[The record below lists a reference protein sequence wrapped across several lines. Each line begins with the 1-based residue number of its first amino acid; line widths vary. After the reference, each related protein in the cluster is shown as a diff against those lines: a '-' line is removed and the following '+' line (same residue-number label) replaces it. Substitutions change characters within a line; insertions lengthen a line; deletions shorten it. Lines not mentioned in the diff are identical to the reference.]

1 MYASIRRLGL
11 FSFVL
16 AVLNAIA
23 TVLLLF
29 YFAEMHS
36 FAAQFTW
43 ILYTAT
49 SALALL
55 LLSWGLF
62 SAANTLEQESS
73 TNAEYMYKL
82 NKRIKELEERVY

>member
-1 MYASIRRLGL
+1 MYSAIRRFGL

-16 AVLNAIA
+16 ATLNAIA

-29 YFAEMHS
+29 YFAEMNT
-36 FAAQFTW
+36 FASQFTW
-43 ILYTAT
+43 ILYTGT
-49 SALALL
+49 SAVALL

-62 SAANTLEQESS
+62 NASRILEQENTS
-73 TNAEYMYKL
+73 NAEYLYKL